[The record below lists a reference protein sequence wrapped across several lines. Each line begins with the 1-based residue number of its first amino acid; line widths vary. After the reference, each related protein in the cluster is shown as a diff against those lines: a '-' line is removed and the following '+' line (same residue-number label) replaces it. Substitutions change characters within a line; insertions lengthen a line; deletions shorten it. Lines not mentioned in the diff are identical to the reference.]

1 MDVMQLGGR
10 RHRRMWQVGTFLCGL
25 ITAASAVWV
34 VNALHHGGLESG
46 DKASVAGLAFGAV
59 GLWVAVAALRQKP
72 WDQPD
77 LAAAADTLA
86 RHVMRLEEESLHQLR
101 GADFPAIDI
110 AFTMHPQYRPA
121 NVRDAYGPLNQGQL
135 SKVATFFRAA
145 RPQRLVIT
153 GGAGAG
159 KTVLAGELVLALLEE
174 RQDNEPVP
182 VRLSLAGWD
191 TTRPLDEWMADQLVR
206 DRALDLHPA
215 VATALVKHHL
225 VLPVLDGLDEMD
237 AETTPAEQ
245 SRARAALRVLN
256 TRPQGRGPAPAV
268 VTCRHDRYADL
279 ATHGHEFRD
288 AAWVSLKP
296 VSHAAAL
303 DYLKRRD
310 SDGRWQPVRTELT
323 AGLAPVLA
331 QALTTPWR
339 LTLAVTAYAE
349 EGDPRALS
357 AFGTVAEIDNHLLG
371 RFVPAA
377 SRLHPPSSRRH
388 DADRAHRWLHALA
401 TYLAAPPPAAGPVG
415 ADLVLHRLWPIA
427 GPRKA
432 RCVHAALAILIVT
445 TAVGLLTC
453 LSLLSQAAP
462 PPVFLAATG
471 AGICLS
477 GLRQWTKK
485 WPRPRRPVDAR
496 RLWTIH
502 TSLQATKSVLVVL
515 LPVALS
521 VGFTLVAEHPAADLS
536 KPHRPD
542 WYWPALLAAAGLAA
556 ALSVLAAAA
565 AFTRWLAELADAT
578 PDRATTPRKTL
589 TGDLTAGVV
598 TSLAFSL
605 TAGIAAGW
613 AMGPWFGL
621 GLALAALA
629 GVVVVAD
636 AWMRYIVLIL
646 CTRGLLPWRLAGFM
660 DWAYSAG
667 LLRISGTAYQ
677 FRHRELQDWLAANPD
692 PVP

>member
-1 MDVMQLGGR
+1 MQLGGR
-10 RHRRMWQVGTFLCGL
+10 RHRRMWQVGMFLCGL
-25 ITAASAVWV
+25 ITAVCAVWV
-34 VNALHHGGLESG
+34 VNALRHGGLESG
-46 DKASVAGLAFGAV
+46 DRASVAGLLFGVA
-59 GLWVAVAALRQKP
+59 GLWAAVAALRQKP

-77 LAAAADTLA
+77 LAAAADALA
-86 RHVMRLEEESLHQLR
+86 RHVMRLEEESLYQLR

-110 AFTMHPQYRPA
+110 AFTTHPQYRPA
-121 NVRDAYGPLNQGQL
+121 DVRDASGPLQQGQL
-135 SKVATFFRAA
+135 SKVAAFFRAT

-159 KTVLAGELVLALLEE
+159 KTVLAAELVLTLLEE

-182 VRLSLAGWD
+182 VRLSVAGWD
-191 TTRPLDEWMADQLVR
+191 TTRPLDEWMVDQLVR
-206 DRALDLHPA
+206 DRGFDLHPA
-215 VATALVKHHL
+215 VAVALVKHHL

-237 AETTPAEQ
+237 AETTPTGQ
-245 SRARAALRVLN
+245 SRARAALAVLN
-256 TRPQGRGPAPAV
+256 TLPQGRGPAPAV

-279 ATHGHEFRD
+279 AAHGHQFRD

-310 SDGRWQPVRTELT
+310 SDGRWEPVRRKLDT
-323 AGLAPVLA
+323 GQAPVLA

-349 EGDPRALS
+349 DGDPRALLPL
-357 AFGTVAEIDNHLLG
+357 GTTAEIDNYLLA

-377 SRLHPPSSRRH
+377 GRLHPPSFRRH
-388 DADRAHRWLHALA
+388 DADQAHRWLHALA
-401 TYLAAPPPAAGPVG
+401 TYLAAPPPAAGSVG

-432 RCVHAALAILIVT
+432 RCVHAVLASLIVT
-445 TAVGLLTC
+445 VAVGVLTC
-453 LSLLSQAAP
+453 LSLLSPAAP
-462 PPVFLAATG
+462 PPAFLAASG
-471 AGICLS
+471 AAVCLL
-477 GLRQWTKK
+477 GLRRWAQK

-496 RLWTIH
+496 RLRTIH
-502 TSLQATKSVLVVL
+502 ASVQAAKSAVAVL

-521 VGFTLVAEHPAADLS
+521 VGFTIGAERAAAYVA
-536 KPHRPD
+536 KPDRPD
-542 WYWPALLAAAGLAA
+542 WYWPTALAIAGLAA

-589 TGDLTAGVV
+589 TGDLTAGVL

-605 TAGIAAGW
+605 TAGIAASW

-636 AWMRYIVLIL
+636 AWMRYIVLLL
-646 CTRGLLPWRLAGFM
+646 CTRGLLPWRLAAFM
-660 DWAYSAG
+660 DWASRAG

-692 PVP
+692 PAP